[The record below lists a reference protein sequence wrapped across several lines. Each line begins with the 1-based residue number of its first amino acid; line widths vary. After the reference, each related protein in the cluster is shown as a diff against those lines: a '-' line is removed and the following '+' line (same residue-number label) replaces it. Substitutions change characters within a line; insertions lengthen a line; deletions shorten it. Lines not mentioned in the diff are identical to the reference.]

1 MKVGWVYYGN
11 YYYYL
16 DENGLITKGWKL
28 INGSWYYLDS
38 FGHMLTGWQKI
49 NGYWYYLGEATDGS
63 MKTGTIFIGGR
74 YYTFNN
80 GGVLVS

>member
-1 MKVGWVYYGN
+1 
-11 YYYYL
+11 
-16 DENGLITKGWKL
+16 
-28 INGSWYYLDS
+28 
-38 FGHMLTGWQKI
+38 MLTGWQKI
-49 NGYWYYLGEATDGS
+49 NGYWYYLGETTDGS